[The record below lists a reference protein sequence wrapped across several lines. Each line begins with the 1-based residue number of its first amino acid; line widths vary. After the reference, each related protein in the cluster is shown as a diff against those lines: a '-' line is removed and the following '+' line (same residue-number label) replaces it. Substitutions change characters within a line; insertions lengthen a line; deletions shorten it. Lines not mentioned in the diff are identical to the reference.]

1 MTDEQYRELKPLPDA
16 EAAFTRWIAHLDSEF
31 TRHNK
36 PEIRSEIVRDEL
48 HQLYLGRPHGGKL
61 NFTMVT
67 ELPFNVLQLT
77 LDPRNVTLRPEYYTD
92 VDAEKYALLKPLIW
106 FWQMFDRSPVGL
118 NHWLGFRFR
127 CMLGRH
133 IFRHLG
139 KNVRIFRGVEFTFG
153 YNLTIEDNCTI
164 HKYAMLDDHSELIV
178 PAGSTIPDYARIDS
192 QTRDLSTAAAMTD
205 RQHEDR
211 G

>member
-1 MTDEQYRELKPLPDA
+1 MPEEQERELKPLPEA
-16 EAAFTRWIAHLDSEF
+16 ESAYTRWLAHLDTEF
-31 TRHNK
+31 TRHHK

-92 VDAEKYALLKPLIW
+92 VDAEKYAEVKPLIW

-118 NHWLGFRFR
+118 NVWLGSRFR

-133 IFRHLG
+133 IFRHIG
-139 KNVRIFRGVEFTFG
+139 KHVRIFRGVEFTYG
-153 YNLTIEDNCTI
+153 YNLTIEDHCTI
-164 HKYAMLDDHSELIV
+164 HKFSVLDDRKELVV
-178 PAGSTIPDYARIDS
+178 PAGTTLLDYARVDWNG
-192 QTRDLSTAAAMTD
+192 QTIYPATQGM
-205 RQHEDR
+205 E
-211 G
+211 

>member
-1 MTDEQYRELKPLPDA
+1 MPDEQYRELKPLPDA

-77 LDPRNVTLRPEYYTD
+77 LDPRNITLRPEYYLGCGRRKICHPQAAHLVLAD
-92 VDAEKYALLKPLIW
+92 V
-106 FWQMFDRSPVGL
+106 
-118 NHWLGFRFR
+118 
-127 CMLGRH
+127 
-133 IFRHLG
+133 
-139 KNVRIFRGVEFTFG
+139 
-153 YNLTIEDNCTI
+153 
-164 HKYAMLDDHSELIV
+164 
-178 PAGSTIPDYARIDS
+178 
-192 QTRDLSTAAAMTD
+192 
-205 RQHEDR
+205 
-211 G
+211 

>member
-1 MTDEQYRELKPLPDA
+1 MPDERELKPLPDA
-16 EAAFTRWIAHLDSEF
+16 ESAYTRWLAHLDKEF
-31 TRHNK
+31 TRHHK
-36 PEIRSEIVRDEL
+36 PELRSEIVRDEL

-77 LDPRNVTLRPEYYTD
+77 LDPRNATLRPEYYAD
-92 VDAEKYALLKPLIW
+92 VDAEKYAVVKPLIW

-118 NHWLGFRFR
+118 NVWLGSRFR

-133 IFRHLG
+133 IFRHIG
-139 KNVRIFRGVEFTFG
+139 KHVRIFRGVEFTFG

-164 HKYAMLDDHSELIV
+164 HKFSVLDDRKELVI
-178 PAGSTIPDYARIDS
+178 PAGTTILDYARVDS
-192 QTRDLSTAAAMTD
+192 NGQAIHQSPYGM
-205 RQHEDR
+205 E
-211 G
+211 

>member
-1 MTDEQYRELKPLPDA
+1 MPDERELKPLPEA
-16 EAAFTRWIAHLDSEF
+16 ESAYTRWLAHLNTEF
-31 TRHNK
+31 TRHHK
-36 PEIRSEIVRDEL
+36 PELRSEIVRDEL

-77 LDPRNVTLRPEYYTD
+77 LDPRNVTLRPEYYAD
-92 VDAEKYALLKPLIW
+92 VDAEKYAEVKPLIW

-118 NHWLGFRFR
+118 NVWLGSRFR

-133 IFRHLG
+133 IFRHIG
-139 KNVRIFRGVEFTFG
+139 KHVRIFRGVEFTFG

-164 HKYAMLDDHSELIV
+164 HKFSVLDDRKELVV
-178 PAGSTIPDYARIDS
+178 PAGTTILDYARVDS
-192 QTRDLSTAAAMTD
+192 NGQTMYPAANGM
-205 RQHEDR
+205 E
-211 G
+211 